1 MSDRRPVREQKSGSS
16 VTERHA
22 QSLLKVWLSPSFP
35 TGAFAYSHG
44 LEKAVENAW
53 VADRATLEQW
63 LVDLTDV
70 GSLSNDLVLVTAT
83 WQATTRQDW
92 LTVRTVTTIAAAM
105 QPSRERELEAT
116 QQGMSF
122 LAQIETAWPYA
133 GDKWELLTDNLV
145 APYPVAVGY
154 AAARHAIPLVDVLDA
169 FGLAFVTNLASA
181 AIRLSIIGQTDG
193 QRIVAALTPRLLS
206 ASEKAAR
213 ATLDDLGSA
222 TWLSDLA
229 SLQHETQHTRLFRS

>member
-1 MSDRRPVREQKSGSS
+1 MSDRRPVRDEKRGAS
-16 VTERHA
+16 VAERRA
-22 QSLLKVWLSPSFP
+22 QSLLKVSLSPSFP

-44 LEKAVENAW
+44 LEKAVENTW
-53 VADRATLEQW
+53 VTDRETLEAW
-63 LVDLTDV
+63 LVDLIEV

-92 LTVRTVTTIAAAM
+92 ATLRSATAIAAAM

-122 LAQIETAWPYA
+122 LAQIETAWPYEGA
-133 GDKWELLTDNLV
+133 TWENVGADLV

-169 FGLAFVTNLASA
+169 FGLAFITNLASA
-181 AIRLSIIGQTDG
+181 AIRLSVIGQTDG

-206 ASEKAAR
+206 ASESAAR